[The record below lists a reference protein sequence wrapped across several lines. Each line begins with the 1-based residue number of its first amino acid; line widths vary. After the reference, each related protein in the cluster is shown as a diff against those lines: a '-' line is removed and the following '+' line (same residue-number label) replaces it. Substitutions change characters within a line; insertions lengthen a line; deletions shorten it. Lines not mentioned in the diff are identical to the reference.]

1 MSLDHDKRPQREA
14 PTHGELLE
22 FAAGL
27 PPEKAEALLA
37 RAQQAPQAP
46 EPEAPGTTP
55 VPPVYVSWEDFLD
68 RTTPAGRMAWW
79 RKKATR
85 ANRPRLM
92 SGPPDVKITGADV
105 WAVLEA
111 VKGRCEYCGSL
122 AVENRPSAPNGKPL
136 PWAQVGRRIGS
147 LGHRVARFN
156 GGSNAPGNLTWTCL
170 WCNTWPSE
178 RQPGATDH
186 GGIHPDYREAPS
198 QADIDI
204 AD

>member
-1 MSLDHDKRPQREA
+1 MSLDHDKRPQREV
-14 PTHGELLE
+14 PTFEELLE

-27 PPEKAEALLA
+27 PPDEADALLA
-37 RAQQAPQAP
+37 RARPAPQVP
-46 EPEAPGTTP
+46 EPEALGPAP

-68 RTTPAGRMAWW
+68 RTTPAGRMAWC

-105 WAVLEA
+105 WTVLEA
-111 VKGRCEYCGSL
+111 AKGQCEYCGSL

-147 LGHRVARFN
+147 LGHRLARFN
-156 GGSNAPGNLTWTCL
+156 GGSNAPGNLTWACL

-178 RQPGATDH
+178 RRPGATDH
-186 GGIHPDYREAPS
+186 GGIPPSRE
-198 QADIDI
+198 
-204 AD
+204 